1 MVGCCAP
8 VQIQRVRGQK
18 GTLTMPE
25 AEKPLPGGARR
36 VFTTEQKLAILQ
48 QWHEGIPVTH
58 ICRQHAL
65 NSKVFYRWKKQLD
78 KGFSDRQ
85 PTETVPKAKAVQ
97 LERRIE
103 ELERALGRKA
113 LEVDILKKA
122 FELRG
127 LRLPEGI

>member
-1 MVGCCAP
+1 M
-8 VQIQRVRGQK
+8 
-18 GTLTMPE
+18 
-25 AEKPLPGGARR
+25 
-36 VFTTEQKLAILQ
+36 QKLAIL
-48 QWHEGIPVTH
+48 HSGTKGTPVTH

-78 KGFSDRQ
+78 KGLSDR
-85 PTETVPKAKAVQ
+85 PTETVPKAKAAQ

-122 FELRG
+122 FELKG